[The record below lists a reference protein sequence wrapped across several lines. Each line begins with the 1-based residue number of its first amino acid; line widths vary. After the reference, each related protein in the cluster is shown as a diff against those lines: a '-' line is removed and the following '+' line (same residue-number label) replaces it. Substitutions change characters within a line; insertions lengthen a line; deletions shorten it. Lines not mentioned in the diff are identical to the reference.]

1 VEVKGVQAMNTQN
14 ARELAAKVAQLIE
27 QASVFQALYG
37 KGYRMKPGSPDE
49 AWTLHNTIFN
59 QQTDIARLLD
69 DDALQNPT
77 RRTHLWW
84 KQQDTIDSGIA
95 TMIAQ
100 EVSQLIASC
109 AYFEAKPMG
118 ESSHMVRC
126 AQTVIAGMLHPST
139 LLVAQS
145 EREQQLAS

>member
-1 VEVKGVQAMNTQN
+1 MNTQT

-27 QASVFQALYG
+27 QASIFQALYG
-37 KGYRMKPGSPDE
+37 KGYHMKPGSPE
-49 AWTLHNTIFN
+49 ETWTLHNAIFN

-69 DDALQNPT
+69 DDALQNPS
-77 RRTHLWW
+77 RRAHLWW
-84 KQQDTIDSGIA
+84 KHQDAIDTGIA
-95 TMIAQ
+95 TLIAQ

-109 AYFEAKPMG
+109 AYFEARPMG

-126 AQTVIAGMLHPST
+126 AQTVIAGMLHPSA